1 MNRYEIKQLC
11 NTTLEK
17 LTNDAEQNEYILL
30 ALIQKIND
38 DAIKT
43 IDDLWDYLCLTV
55 EDIYSE
61 ALKTR
66 AVLRN
71 SDVKCAESFEYLMEE
86 IETLKDID

>member
-17 LTNDAEQNEYILL
+17 LTNDTEQNEYILL

-43 IDDLWDYLCLTV
+43 IDDLWDYLSLTV

-61 ALKTR
+61 ALKNR